1 MLEQTLRAP
10 GDSGAIG
17 FGLEV
22 AIDEK
27 RLLVAAPQAPVN
39 GRQAAGMVF
48 VFELS
53 QGAWQLAGTIMH
65 PQPQANAHF
74 GSSVDLGGD
83 YAIIGVPGSDRD
95 GLTDAGAAYIVA
107 FGVP

>member
-83 YAIIGVPGSDRD
+83 YAIIGAPGSDRD